1 MIQVGSS
8 ISEKLDEMLG
18 VVCEATGESK
28 SGLIREYIRRGVYQD
43 LEGLNKYE
51 VYKGRIGKGEE
62 PEK

>member
-8 ISEKLDEMLG
+8 ISEKLNEMLG
-18 VVCEATGESK
+18 AVCEATGESK

-51 VYKGRIGKGEE
+51 VYKLTTGKGKQSET
-62 PEK
+62 